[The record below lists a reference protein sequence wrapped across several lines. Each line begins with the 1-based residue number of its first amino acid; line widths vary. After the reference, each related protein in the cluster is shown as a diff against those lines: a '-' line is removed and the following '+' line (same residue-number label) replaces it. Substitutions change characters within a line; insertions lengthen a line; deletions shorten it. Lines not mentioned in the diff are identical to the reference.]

1 MVDDC
6 SIHSF
11 HTSRMIRILQPRLWL
26 CLQLS
31 LPINSQVG
39 FFLFQGRKWAHW
51 WCIHEKWSLMVW
63 KIVIYGDLCWFM
75 VTYLL
80 KMEKNHLVLPMNL
93 TPPNFK
99 SRVCA
104 EVWRCGFCC
113 NIPKLQSPDL
123 LIHDVYFKVCHCS
136 WSHHEADDSNPNLT
150 VMQRV
155 SKTQSHAIL
164 HANGRLR
171 K

>member
-1 MVDDC
+1 MLAAEPADQLAGGIFLV
-6 SIHSF
+6 
-11 HTSRMIRILQPRLWL
+11 PR
-26 CLQLS
+26 QKMG
-31 LPINSQVG
+31 P
-39 FFLFQGRKWAHW
+39 
-51 WCIHEKWSLMVW
+51 LMVYPW
-63 KIVIYGDLCWFM
+63 KMVIDGVKNCDLWWFMLIYGDLP
-75 VTYLL
+75 L
-80 KMEKNHLVLPMNL
+80 KDGKNHLVLPMNL